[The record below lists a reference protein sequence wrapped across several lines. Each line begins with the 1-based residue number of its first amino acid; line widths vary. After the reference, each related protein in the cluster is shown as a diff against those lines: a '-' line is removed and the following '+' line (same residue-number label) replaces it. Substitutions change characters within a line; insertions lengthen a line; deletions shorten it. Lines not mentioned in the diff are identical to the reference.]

1 MSVVLPTL
9 PLIDLVLLKSVDHS
23 DKALQP
29 TPQYTNGRKKIHG
42 THKGYRERS
51 IVGPGRSWDSAT
63 KRAETPTDMD

>member
-1 MSVVLPTL
+1 MV
-9 PLIDLVLLKSVDHS
+9 K
-23 DKALQP
+23 
-29 TPQYTNGRKKIHG
+29 KKIHG